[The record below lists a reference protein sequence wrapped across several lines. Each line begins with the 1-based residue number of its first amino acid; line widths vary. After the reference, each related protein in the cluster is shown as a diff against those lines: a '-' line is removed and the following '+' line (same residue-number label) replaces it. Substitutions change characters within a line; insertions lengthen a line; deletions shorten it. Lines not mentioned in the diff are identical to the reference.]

1 MTEAKGR
8 LIVVLGMH
16 RSGTSAVTKSL
27 ELMGVGLGDN
37 LHPAGFDNPKGF
49 WEDRGCI
56 AINDNLLSHL
66 GSAYDRLSL
75 AWDEIPDD
83 DRVNAWMAA
92 AVELVSR
99 KLDENSGLWGFKDPR
114 TCRLLVFW
122 HRVFLAVKCEVCLV
136 MAVRNPLSVAAS
148 LAARNGI
155 AAEKAYYLWLQ
166 HVLPPLGFMKE
177 AKRVVVD
184 YDELLSNPYS
194 QMVRISTR
202 LGLPLPD
209 RENPRV
215 KDFENNFLESG
226 LRHTF
231 FTENDLA
238 SDARASPMVG
248 AAYGLLRRLATD
260 RDSLGNSCVQDELDE
275 LNARLKEAS
284 PAFDYINVLENGLGP
299 EMAKRDGQIA
309 NLDRMVAVR
318 DSQIDSLNQVIAE
331 RDRQINAYRE
341 QAERIVAQLHEA
353 NLRISGLNQDLAE
366 RDRHI
371 ANLNQVITERD
382 GQIHILNQ
390 AVAELHGHI
399 ANLDQMV
406 AARDSQIDSLNQV
419 ITEHDGQIN
428 AYREQAERIV
438 AQLHEANLRISGLNQ
453 DLAERD
459 RHIANLNQVITGRDG
474 QINAYREQAE
484 RIVAQLHEARTR
496 ISHLD
501 REVAERDLQ
510 IARLNQEVTEYI
522 QRDVAAEEPRLPDG
536 FDRDI
541 YLKLNPDVAAAELD
555 PEMHYLRHGRR
566 ERRLYQLPATNVCGD
581 DGAREGQ
588 SDLRGKSP

>member
-1 MTEAKGR
+1 MTGAKGR

-66 GSAYDRLSL
+66 GSAYDRLNL

-83 DRVNAWMAA
+83 DRVNAWMAT

-177 AKRVVVD
+177 ARRVVVD

-202 LGLPLPD
+202 LGLPLPE
-209 RENPRV
+209 RRNSGV
-215 KDFENNFLESG
+215 KDFENNFLEGG

-238 SDARASPMVG
+238 SDGRASPLVV

-260 RDSLGNSCVQDELDE
+260 HESVGSSCIQDELDE
-275 LNARLKEAS
+275 LNARLKDAS
-284 PAFDYINVLENGLGP
+284 PAFDYINVLEDGLGQ
-299 EMAKRDGQIA
+299 EIAK
-309 NLDRMVAVR
+309 R
-318 DSQIDSLNQVIAE
+318 DSQIDILNQVVAE

-341 QAERIVAQLHEA
+341 QAERIVPQLHEA
-353 NLRISGLNQDLAE
+353 NLRVSGVNQDLAE

-419 ITEHDGQIN
+419 VAERDRQIN